1 MAFAESNGLATAL
14 RGRAHRSPQRP
25 LYRSPISARPG
36 WPHSRPSV
44 VRRNDDLCGV
54 SPCLAT
60 LMTAAAAMPVA
71 APADRHHTAKL
82 PAAELGARRLSG
94 QFRHAGPV
102 ALGPLH
108 RSGWRLRCGQSGSVS
123 ASACGQTLVRERS
136 MSHAGRVPTKA
147 SSGSPTRA
155 TAVALGGFASRAK
168 RILRAVIGETSAA
181 LSACAAVS
189 QLTPAAR
196 ARSTTA
202 QHRSCRC
209 RFSPGSLMSLGPLA
223 HAAMP

>member
-1 MAFAESNGLATAL
+1 MAFAESNGLSTAP
-14 RGRAHRSPQRP
+14 RGRAHRSPERP
-25 LYRSPISARPG
+25 LCPSPISARPARL
-36 WPHSRPSV
+36 HSRPSV
-44 VRRNDDLCGV
+44 VNDLCGV
-54 SPCLAT
+54 SPCIAT

-71 APADRHHTAKL
+71 APAGRLHTTEL
-82 PAAELGARRLSG
+82 PAAQLGARQLGGRF
-94 QFRHAGPV
+94 QHAGPV
-102 ALGPLH
+102 ARGPLY
-108 RSGWRLRCGQSGSVS
+108 RPGRPLRYGQSRSVF
-123 ASACGQTLVRERS
+123 ASACGQALVREHS

-147 SSGSPTRA
+147 SSGSSIRA

-168 RILRAVIGETSAA
+168 RILRAVIGETSAV

-209 RFSPGSLMSLGPLA
+209 RFSPGSLMSLGPFA